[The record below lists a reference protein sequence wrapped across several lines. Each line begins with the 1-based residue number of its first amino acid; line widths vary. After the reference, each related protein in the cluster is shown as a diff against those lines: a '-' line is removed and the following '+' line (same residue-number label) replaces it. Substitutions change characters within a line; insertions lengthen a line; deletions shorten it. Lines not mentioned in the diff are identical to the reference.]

1 MYPHLFLCAA
11 LLLQCTVRA
20 QPKKKKQ
27 KESSR
32 LEWTPRKIINGEEVI
47 PGRYPYQVAL
57 VDSWNFQYCGGSL
70 IAPQWVLSAAHCFGF
85 GSAVEI
91 GRHDRWNSSETFE
104 LIDVE
109 FEIAHPLFTPKLSY
123 DFMLMR
129 LKTPSNYST
138 VTLDDGSTN
147 LTDGTNVT
155 VTGWGVTEDF
165 APSNVLLEVEV
176 DIVNQEQCDD
186 AYSSFNFPVTDDMV
200 CAAREGKDSCQGD
213 SGGPLF
219 IKGENSTED
228 IQVGVVSWGIGCAEP
243 EYPGVYARVSEGM
256 EFINSILECT
266 FPDDQSFDDCCDVQ
280 CSDGLFQCIRFP
292 SDGFDY
298 SGCKVSEGC
307 WIGDGWCDIEEHNS
321 DLCNYDGGD
330 CCRATCEGNNCGSF
344 GYFCMDPE
352 YRGLSD
358 VLILFLWRLSGA
370 FSGLVG
376 NLVLWFFFTVCIN

>member
-1 MYPHLFLCAA
+1 MKYQFMYPHLFLCAA
-11 LLLQCTVRA
+11 FLLQNSA
-20 QPKKKKQ
+20 QAAPNIEKKP
-27 KESSR
+27 SR

-57 VDSWNFQYCGGSL
+57 VDSLNFQYCGGSL
-70 IAPQWVLSAAHCFGF
+70 IAPQWVLSAAHCFGV

-109 FEIAHPLFTPKLSY
+109 FEIAHPLFTPNLSY

-176 DIVNQEQCDD
+176 DIVNQEQCEDE
-186 AYSSFNFPVTDDMV
+186 YSSFNFPVTDDMV

-256 EFINSILECT
+256 DFINSILECT
-266 FPDDQSFDDCCDVQ
+266 FPDDDSLENCCRTDCT
-280 CSDGLFQCIRFP
+280 DGVFTCAQYEPCGICPNNNFP

-298 SGCKVSEGC
+298 SNCDVMNPC
-307 WIGDGWCDIEEHNS
+307 WVGDGFCDFS
-321 DLCNYDGGD
+321 DYMGKECNLDGGD
-330 CCRATCEGNNCGSF
+330 CPDLS
-344 GYFCMDPE
+344 P
-352 YRGLSD
+352 RGIISEFIGDLIEVFILLFKD
-358 VLILFLWRLSGA
+358 LVLIFL
-370 FSGLVG
+370 
-376 NLVLWFFFTVCIN
+376 N